1 MPNSIE
7 RGAMAKTGYN
17 RADRVADQIRMEVA
31 DILMRKIKDP
41 RVRSVTVT
49 DVELTNDLRL
59 ARVFVTALGTDAE
72 KREVF
77 TGLAK
82 ASGFVRS
89 ELGRRVTLRY
99 LPEIVFLE
107 DVSGPRGDRVLQ
119 LLEELHVRDEG
130 PIGSSSRRS
139 GSE

>member
-1 MPNSIE
+1 MS
-7 RGAMAKTGYN
+7 KTGYS

-31 DILMRKIKDP
+31 DILMRRIKDP

-49 DVELTNDLRL
+49 DVELTNDLRI

-72 KREVF
+72 TKDVF
-77 TGLAK
+77 AGLAK

-89 ELGRRVTLRY
+89 ELGKRLTLRY
-99 LPEIVFLE
+99 LPEIVFMK

-119 LLEELHVRDEG
+119 LLDEIHVKEDEADL
-130 PIGSSSRRS
+130 PRKQS
-139 GSE
+139 GSVEPR